1 MINSKIFDLN
11 DLAQKIK
18 KIKKLK
24 PSTKVVLC
32 HGVFDVIHIGHI
44 RYFKE
49 ARKNG
54 DFLVVSATADK
65 FVNKGLNRPFFKN
78 HLRLE
83 FLSSLSEID
92 AVCLSNNQSAVNVI
106 NKLKPNFYLKG
117 NDYLKLSSDLTKK
130 IYEEK
135 KAVIKNGGKLI
146 FSKDI
151 TFSSS
156 NLINTHLDKPD
167 KINQKYIKKVNS
179 EKLTNNLINNINN
192 IADLKILVIGETIID
207 KYIIS
212 EPLGKPGKDAHIVIK
227 NKSENTYVGGAAAVA
242 KNVSSFCNNVTFLS
256 SLGEDKEYH
265 KLTKSYL
272 GKKIKQFFIFKKNSS
287 TIVKKR
293 FIDEVSNQKLFGEYF
308 LNDNQILDN
317 DEKKI
322 INFLSKKKYDMV
334 ILLDYGHGLITK
346 KIIQKLKKV
355 SNFLA
360 VNAQI
365 NSSNI
370 GHHSIQKFN
379 NSNLLIINESEL
391 RHDARDKESDIEVI
405 SKKFFKNNKFKFI
418 VVTMGFRGSLL
429 VDNNLK
435 VTKCPAFE
443 NKKIVDKVGAGDTML
458 SVIAPLFYLKNNN
471 LTSILCGNLAG
482 AISIRNLANS
492 KNLNKV
498 KLINYYKTILK

>member
-1 MINSKIFDLN
+1 MINKKIFNLN
-11 DLAQKIK
+11 ELAQKIK
-18 KIKKLK
+18 KIRKLK
-24 PSTKVVLC
+24 PNTKIVLC

-49 ARKNG
+49 AKKNG
-54 DFLVVSATADK
+54 DFLVVSVTADK
-65 FVNKGLNRPFFKN
+65 FVNKGLNRPYFKN

-92 AVCLSNNQSAVNVI
+92 AVCLSNNESAVGVI

-117 NDYLKLSSDLTKK
+117 NDYSKLSSDLTKK
-130 IYEEK
+130 IYIEK
-135 KAVIKNGGKLI
+135 KSVIKNGGKLI

-151 TFSSS
+151 VFSSS
-156 NLINTHLDKPD
+156 NIINTYFDKPD
-167 KINQKYIKKVNS
+167 KINQKYINKIND
-179 EKLTNNLINNINN
+179 EKLTKSLINNIDN
-192 IADLKILVIGETIID
+192 IANLKILVIGETIID
-207 KYIIS
+207 KYTVS
-212 EPLGKPGKDAHIVIK
+212 EPLGKPGKDTHIVIK
-227 NKSENTYVGGAAAVA
+227 NKSENIYVGGAAAVA

-256 SLGEDKEYH
+256 SLGENKEYH
-265 KLTKSYL
+265 NLIKSHL
-272 GKKIKQFFIFKKNSS
+272 GKKIKQFFIFKKDSS
-287 TIVKKR
+287 TIIKKR

-308 LNDNQILDN
+308 LNDNQILKIE
-317 DEKKI
+317 EKKI
-322 INFLSKKKYDMV
+322 INFLGKKKYDMV
-334 ILLDYGHGLITK
+334 ILLDYGHGFITK

-391 RHDARDKESDIEVI
+391 RHEARDKESDIEVI
-405 SKKFFKNNKFKFI
+405 SKKFAKKNKFKFI
-418 VVTMGFRGSLL
+418 IVTMGFRGSLL
-429 VDNNLK
+429 VDKNLK
-435 VTKCPAFE
+435 VTRCPAFE
-443 NKKIVDKVGAGDTML
+443 NKEVVDKVGAGDTML

-471 LTSILCGNLAG
+471 LTSILIGNLAG
-482 AISIRNLANS
+482 AIAIRNLANS
-492 KNLNKV
+492 KSLNKV